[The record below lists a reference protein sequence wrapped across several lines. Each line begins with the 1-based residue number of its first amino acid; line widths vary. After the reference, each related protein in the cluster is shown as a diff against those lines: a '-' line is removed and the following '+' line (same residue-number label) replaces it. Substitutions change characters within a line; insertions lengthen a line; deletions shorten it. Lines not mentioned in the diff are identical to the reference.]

1 MNDNAYENMALMLGD
16 WALTYGKS
24 KQDAYNYMDKIL
36 VLDELTRAKM
46 VQSIDENIDKVR
58 SNSNE

>member
-1 MNDNAYENMALMLGD
+1 MNDNAYKNMALMLGD

-36 VLDELTRAKM
+36 VLYELTRAKM
-46 VQSIDENIDKVR
+46 VQSIDETIDKVR
-58 SNSNE
+58 SNNE

>member
-1 MNDNAYENMALMLGD
+1 MNDNAYKNMALMLGD

-46 VQSIDENIDKVR
+46 VQSIDETIDKVR
-58 SNSNE
+58 SNNE

>member
-1 MNDNAYENMALMLGD
+1 MNDNAYKNMALMLGD

-46 VQSIDENIDKVR
+46 VHSIDETIDKVR
-58 SNSNE
+58 SNNE